1 MVREVEL
8 SHESL
13 VPKTLQLDR
22 EFILYPNLEFEEVD
36 LGNWRK
42 AQRKGVKDQEHVYSL
57 DELIQFAA
65 EKKQTLESEFKILE
79 LEYTKESFL
88 LDLKQRKALQGME
101 LYTSRLY
108 IIMYCSLNFI
118 ELYCILNDVLRCVV
132 FILCRVL

>member
-1 MVREVEL
+1 MFREVEL

-36 LGNWRK
+36 LGNRRK
-42 AQRKGVKDQEHVYSL
+42 ALRKGEKDQELVYSL
-57 DELIQFAA
+57 DEFIQFAA
-65 EKKQTLESEFKILE
+65 ENKQNLESEFKILE
-79 LEYTKESFL
+79 LKYTKESFL

-108 IIMYCSLNFI
+108 SG
-118 ELYCILNDVLRCVV
+118 LY
-132 FILCRVL
+132 

>member
-1 MVREVEL
+1 MFREVEI

-42 AQRKGVKDQEHVYSL
+42 AQRKGAKDQEHVYSL

-65 EKKQTLESEFKILE
+65 ENKQNLESEFKILE

-101 LYTSRLY
+101 LYTSRLF
-108 IIMYCSLNFI
+108 SG
-118 ELYCILNDVLRCVV
+118 LYCPLNCIVLY
-132 FILCRVL
+132 FIVN